1 MDVQKGISAFIETYS
16 TFRNVAKVRASFDAG
31 VESFT
36 AASGISK
43 LSLGIGA
50 VTTALTIGVAAWNAH
65 KKSVEEARQK
75 ADEAGESLKSTASDI
90 DDYKSKITE
99 LKNSISSGAL
109 SKDEEYDAKVQ
120 LLSIQDELIEKY
132 GAEAEA
138 LNILTASS
146 DDYCNSLDNITEKE
160 AARNIDE
167 NRKEYE
173 KAFNEMHKNR
183 EYNINSGYSIL
194 YDDDR
199 LKAAINGV
207 QSEYSNI
214 STRMSD
220 TGIGI
225 EVTGDA
231 KDAQT
236 ALDALYNSL
245 LKFDESDDV
254 ASVLRSKIKQNL
266 NGVEDDIAEFS
277 DRSDM
282 YMEQAIKAAAYS
294 GDSAPSL
301 AAANVEK
308 YIDAINDAL
317 ANNDFESAKEN
328 FDLLTADNLLDGIKD
343 EDVRQYLQ
351 DKIDDATSGDFETQI
366 KLGLDFGSDTDIK
379 RQVLNALDIFTG
391 SDEIIDTSMLLSMD
405 NGDFSGAAE
414 NQVAAYNS
422 LTGVAD
428 KYGMTVSEL
437 VTYLTSLGT
446 IQTSVTDTVSNA
458 CLAASDAQESI
469 EGLASAYSTLATAM
483 KEMQNGGL
491 TSDTALGIM
500 SELSESGKNYTDYL
514 SVENGQLKLN
524 TAAWIKY
531 ANEKN
536 KIKLDDLKAQ
546 RDTKQESL
554 DSMSQ
559 GKNEDSSV
567 YTKRYTDA
575 FNALNDL
582 NGQIEIYEA
591 LVNDATSATDMF
603 FDAYSAGE
611 SKMSTISDII
621 ESLNTGGATQS
632 QALEWIQQIPELA
645 NYYDASTNTFSNMD
659 KALTNIV
666 ENDVNNYLS
675 DTNTYLQENTDMADE
690 SKVAL
695 LGLADAYKTMA
706 TNTLTTG
713 KAWGVLN
720 KNVTSAQKPFKKL
733 KTQVNN
739 LWNSDA
745 FADARSDLVDLAKKT
760 GITSA
765 DIMDLAEN
773 NIYLQA
779 MLSETGVSAQYLAQI
794 FESLSLSGSSAL
806 DSITDDAIRVNAVLS
821 EMEGPLQKVSLAYEK
836 YQSVLGSWEYD
847 DSFDNF
853 QKAYKDLGE
862 MFDNGEY
869 GADFYR
875 TIDYLY
881 GEGHGAD
888 GIKSLYKQYKQLGQ
902 VFSEDDNGL
911 GFIEKL
917 YANQSKLGGDW
928 VKLDGSGTYIWDI
941 GPEDFAG
948 IAKGL
953 GMTEDEVAACVEALG
968 MFGDFTEYDP
978 SKLVDTF
985 KDLNMTLTDTEGNSV
1000 LSEDAIRSMLES
1012 LGKESWQ
1019 IDQIIAKLKESD
1031 GLKIYDESDADSV
1044 QALITDLE
1052 TLGKLQIDGASI
1064 GVDSLTASLRS
1075 IGMSDEGIKT
1085 LMQTLSGMG
1094 YYFTD
1099 TAGNALELNDAID
1112 RIDGTSLENLTA
1124 DAEAAQKALNDL
1136 LGRNTF
1142 KVDFD
1147 SDNIDDLTKDIEYL
1161 QSVKRKLTQDDGQ
1174 TPLAGMES
1182 EVRNLDTMLYALL
1195 AKKDSLQQ
1203 PFVMSVDT
1211 SGFEGDVYNLISD
1224 LQTLYALTQEKKR
1237 LIEIGADTSG
1247 VQSQIDSTIASINNA
1262 SPEIKASFG
1271 IDESEESSIYAA
1283 IGKIKDQASLEKI
1296 MLNAGVD
1303 QTEVDAFLGTE
1314 HDTEGT
1320 VLYYVN
1326 SKKVDEYKPPKKY
1339 GKVEYSA
1346 TATINGVSLN
1356 SWTPP
1361 TKYGKIEYTNGSSS
1375 TRSTGVGYTSA
1386 SRANGTAHAS
1396 GNWGTKK
1403 SEVALTGELGPEIVV
1418 DPDSGTWYTVG
1429 DHGAQFANI
1438 PQGAIIFNHKQS
1450 ESLLKYGKVAGR
1462 GKAYASG
1469 RVSRKN
1475 PANGKWYKSSYSNY
1489 SGSSNSK
1496 SSGGSGSSTEDYLE
1510 LMDWIEVL
1518 IDRIE
1523 RKISNLGSVADS
1535 TFKKLETRTE
1545 AVAQEMSA
1553 ISQEISYQQE
1563 AYNAYINAAEAVD
1576 LSDSYKELVR
1586 NGKILLEEITDEDL
1600 NNRISEYKELYEKAL
1615 DASDAIIE
1623 LDNNLSQLYQS
1634 RFDVFSNRLDN
1645 IINAVDSRSSLLD
1658 EYVNQIEESGHEISS
1673 KYYDLMIEAQR
1684 DKLNSLVHGKNDL
1697 IDQLNSALKSGAI
1710 EQYSE
1715 SWYEMKSK
1723 IDDAQQSIVETSGK
1737 IQELNNQLRQLKWD
1751 EFDDARDSVSQLND
1765 EAEFFIDVLSRGD
1778 DLFSDN
1784 GDISDTGMATMGL
1797 RIQEYETYLSQAKA
1811 YAEEIKNIE
1820 EQLADDPYNTTLLD
1834 RKQEL
1839 VEAQRESVKAALDEK
1854 DAIADLVKQ
1863 GIDLQLA
1870 SLSDLIDKYKDSLD
1884 AAKDSYEYQ
1893 KKIKDQTKE
1902 IASIEKQLNAYAGDE
1917 SEETKAT
1924 IQKLKNDLS
1933 DAQDNLR
1940 ESQYDQ
1946 YVSDQKSLLDDLYD
1960 SYEETLNGR
1969 LDDIDSLISE
1979 CTDAINANS
1988 NSVIDTIKNISDS
2001 IGVSLS
2007 DSIENIWGGSN
2018 PNVSDNVDKT
2028 IDSIVGD
2035 ISDRYSSGSEESII
2049 ERMKRNSLLYYTA
2062 NSSDREALHSE
2073 NAVLAE
2079 QLSALTGGKVTTKN
2093 GAWYDKNGNLLYQL
2107 DTDDIIESIVTKMQ
2121 DNSISYFS
2129 ASDGEKA
2136 KLKNENVELAARLS
2150 RVIGK
2155 DVYKDK
2161 DGTWLVDGKRLYDVY
2176 DYSRSLA
2183 SGSGSISNRNFAGS
2197 ALSDKDKIE
2206 ILSKQVSMFGGAA
2219 GIPVTGIDSARTV
2232 AGNIIDIPNNPAYFV
2247 SDAYSS
2253 LPALKDYGGS
2263 VVSNTNNNDFEITF
2277 NLPNV
2282 KSYEEFMNAITS
2294 DRKFEQFIQSV
2305 TVGRIAGGSKL
2316 SKNQY
2321 NWGS

>member
-99 LKNSISSGAL
+99 LKNSISSGTL
-109 SKDEEYDAKVQ
+109 SKDEEYNAKVQ

-132 GAEAEA
+132 GSEAEQ

-146 DDYCNSLDNITEKE
+146 DAYCASLDNITQAEARANLRDNGKE
-160 AARNIDE
+160 YDKAIDE
-167 NRKEYE
+167 MTKERE
-173 KAFNEMHKNR
+173 FKINLGGIEDTDKALEILKDTL
-183 EYNINSGYSIL
+183 SG
-194 YDDDR
+194 
-199 LKAAINGV
+199 N
-207 QSEYSNI
+207 SNI
-214 STRMSD
+214 SLSD
-220 TGIGI
+220 AWGGVK
-225 EVTGDA
+225 ELSVTGDA
-231 KDAQT
+231 QDVKA
-236 ALDALYNSL
+236 ALEFLYDTLEQSNAEGHYFDN
-245 LKFDESDDV
+245 LKQMISGDLSQMDDV
-254 ASVLRSKIKQNL
+254 VSEFGTRYETAIENKIMSGYD
-266 NGVEDDIAEFS
+266 NGVSA
-277 DRSDM
+277 
-282 YMEQAIKAAAYS
+282 KAA
-294 GDSAPSL
+294 D
-301 AAANVEK
+301 N
-308 YIDAINDAL
+308 IDAYIAAIRDSIAKGDFDA
-317 ANNDFESAKEN
+317 AQENWDF
-328 FDLLTADNLLDGIKD
+328 LTTDNLLDGID
-343 EDVRQYLQ
+343 DDNIRQYLQ
-351 DKIDDATSGDFETQI
+351 DKIDEATSGDFEAQI
-366 KLGLDFGSDTDIK
+366 KLGLDFGGNTDVK
-379 RQVLNALDIFTG
+379 QQVLNYLSNFEGEDG
-391 SDEIIDTSMLLSMD
+391 VVDTSILLGMD
-405 NGDFSGAAE
+405 NGDFTSGT
-414 NQVAAYNS
+414 NDQIAAYRI
-422 LTGVAD
+422 LKTVAD
-428 KYGMTVSEL
+428 GYGISVSDLVNYLINLGDVQGTVTTAVNDAGS
-437 VTYLTSLGT
+437 
-446 IQTSVTDTVSNA
+446 
-458 CLAASDAQESI
+458 AANDAQESI

-500 SELSESGKNYTDYL
+500 SELSESGKNYADYL
-514 SVENGQLKLN
+514 SVENGKLKLN

-546 RDTKQESL
+546 RDAQQQTIDNLSGDKNTDRRSYHDAAESL
-554 DSMSQ
+554 
-559 GKNEDSSV
+559 
-567 YTKRYTDA
+567 
-575 FNALNDL
+575 NALNS
-582 NGQIEIYEA
+582 QIEIYEA

-659 KALTNIV
+659 EALTSII
-666 ENDVNNYLS
+666 ESDVNSYLS
-675 DTNTYLQENTDMADE
+675 DTNTYLQENADMADE

-779 MLSETGVSAQYLAQI
+779 MLSETGVSAQFLAQI

-888 GIKSLYKQYKQLGQ
+888 GIENLYKQYKKLGQ

-928 VKLDGSGTYIWDI
+928 VKLDSSGAYLWDI

-985 KDLNMTLTDTEGNSV
+985 KDLNMTLTDTEGNTV

-1012 LGKESWQ
+1012 LGKEPWQ
-1019 IDQIIAKLKESD
+1019 IDQIIAKLREAD
-1031 GLKIYDESDADSV
+1031 GLKIYNESDADSV

-1064 GVDSLTASLRS
+1064 GADSLTASLRS
-1075 IGMSDEGIKT
+1075 IGMSDDGIKT
-1085 LMQTLSGMG
+1085 VMQTLSGMG

-1099 TAGNALELNDAID
+1099 TAGNAIELNDAID
-1112 RIDGTSLENLTA
+1112 RIDGTSLENLTT
-1124 DAEAAQKALNDL
+1124 DAENAQKALNDI
-1136 LGRNTF
+1136 LGKKTF
-1142 KVDFD
+1142 KIDFD
-1147 SDNIDDLTKDIEYL
+1147 SDNVDDLTKNIEYL

-1182 EVRNLDTMLYALL
+1182 EVQNLDTMLYALL

-1211 SGFEGDVYNLISD
+1211 SGFEGDVYNFISD
-1224 LQTLYALTQEKKR
+1224 LQTLYALTQEKTR

-1271 IDESEESSIYAA
+1271 IDESGESSICTA
-1283 IGKIKDQASLEKI
+1283 IDKIKDQASLEKI

-1303 QTEVDAFLGTE
+1303 QTEVDTFLGTE
-1314 HDTEGT
+1314 HNADGT
-1320 VLYYVN
+1320 VVYNVN
-1326 SKKVDEYKPPKKY
+1326 DTKVRQYRAPTKP
-1339 GKVEYSA
+1339 GIVEYSA
-1346 TATINGVSLN
+1346 RASSQLQ
-1356 SWTPP
+1356 SWT
-1361 TKYGKIEYTNGSSS
+1361 YNKIGYIDYQARYSSS
-1375 TRSTGVGYTSA
+1375 KGKSAGV
-1386 SRANGTAHAS
+1386 NGTAHAS

-1475 PANGKWYKSSYSNY
+1475 PANGKWYKSSYSNH
-1489 SGSSNSK
+1489 SGSSGSK
-1496 SSGGSGSSTEDYLE
+1496 SSGGSSGSEADDYLE

-1523 RKISNLGSVADS
+1523 RKISNLGAVADS
-1535 TFKKLETRTE
+1535 TFKKLETRTG

-1553 ISQEISYQQE
+1553 ISQEIGYQQD

-1586 NGKILLEEITDEDL
+1586 DGKILLEEITDEDL

-1615 DASDAIIE
+1615 DASDAIVE
-1623 LDNNLSQLYQS
+1623 LDNNLSQLYQN

-1684 DKLNSLVHGKNDL
+1684 DKLNSLIHGKNDL

-1778 DLFSDN
+1778 DLFGDN
-1784 GDISDTGMATMGL
+1784 GDISDAGMATMGL

-1863 GIDLQLA
+1863 GIDLQLD

-1988 NSVIDTIKNISDS
+1988 SSVIDTIKNISDS

-2007 DSIENIWGGSN
+2007 DSIKNIWGGSN

-2035 ISDRYSSGSEESII
+2035 IADRYSSGSEESII
-2049 ERMKRNSLLYYTA
+2049 ERMKRNSLLYYTV

-2176 DYSRSLA
+2176 DYSRSLS

-2206 ILSKQVSMFGGAA
+2206 ILSKQVSMFGSVA
-2219 GIPVTGIDSARTV
+2219 GVPVTGIDSVRTV
-2232 AGNIIDIPNNPAYFV
+2232 AGNMIDIPSNPAYFV

-2253 LPALKDYGGS
+2253 LPALKDYSGN

-2294 DRKFEQFIQSV
+2294 DRKFEQFIQSI